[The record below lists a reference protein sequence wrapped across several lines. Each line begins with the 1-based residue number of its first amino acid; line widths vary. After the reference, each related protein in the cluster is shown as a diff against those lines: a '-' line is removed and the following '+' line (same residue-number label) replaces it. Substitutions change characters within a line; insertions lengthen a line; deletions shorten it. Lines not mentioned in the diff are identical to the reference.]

1 MKKAFA
7 LLALVLVFAIAL
19 VSCGNGTTETTT
31 NEETTVSTTTQNQEI
46 AAPGDDYVKITTSS
60 RDFASQTASSLSEQ
74 ETKMLIDAHNDM
86 NKRVARRNGEE
97 APEKIQIN
105 PNNKEEVEELLT
117 PDIYTYDDLPK

>member
-1 MKKAFA
+1 MNVIK
-7 LLALVLVFAIAL
+7 
-19 VSCGNGTTETTT
+19 
-31 NEETTVSTTTQNQEI
+31 
-46 AAPGDDYVKITTSS
+46 GDDYVKITASS
-60 RDFASQTASSLSEQ
+60 SDFASKTASSLSEQ

-86 NKRVARRNGEE
+86 NKRVARRNEEE